1 MTPDTQCKAKKEA
14 FPRSLELQAQTS
26 SDPKLLKN
34 DVASCPM
41 VRRLKYKVNLKLAI
55 ASHLKMGKIAT
66 LVFASVVVFLVVT
79 YLPGLPPYMEFTA
92 QSITPPMEL
101 KGALAL
107 NERLNNAEHLLKG
120 EIKGPES
127 FAVHKES
134 LPLSS
139 STLQP
144 FEVSSL
150 GVRLDYHLQ
159 MLQIVKIETLHQV
172 GFWDEAKCGRPLGL
186 KSGKD
191 GYLYV
196 ADAYYGLYRVNTTT
210 GRTTFSTPEQDP
222 KLVITAIDSPVFCES
237 DTLDQ
242 ICSTIPWLRAAQ
254 VLGEL
259 AGGNTLDL

>member
-26 SDPKLLKN
+26 SDPKLLKYINSLRN

-127 FAVHKES
+127 FAVHKEY

-144 FEVSSL
+144 FGVSSSA
-150 GVRLDYHLQ
+150 VHLDFHLQ

-210 GRTTFSTPEQDP
+210 VPTS
-222 KLVITAIDSPVFCES
+222 
-237 DTLDQ
+237 
-242 ICSTIPWLRAAQ
+242 LRAMHEISAK
-254 VLGEL
+254 L
-259 AGGNTLDL
+259 ASVAHSDPSFLSS